1 MPRDHDDP
9 EAPWIR
15 LGFEEAVL
23 AEFAFLVREFGFRLA
38 HSDPSLVRLESPN
51 GVGVEVWLE
60 RGSFEISADLL
71 RLRPTS
77 SERFTTWE
85 IARLAGAP
93 GVTAAS
99 WLQASNR
106 QAVAEGVA
114 QLSELLRTYGSEA
127 LNGDERT
134 LQGLRALQLS
144 ESDRFLAEGRA
155 TRARSALG
163 KAWADRNYPRVVE
176 LLEGIADQ
184 LSPAEY
190 RKLTYARKQLA
201 AGS

>member
-9 EAPWIR
+9 KAPWIP
-15 LGFEEAVL
+15 LGFEEAAL
-23 AEFAFLVREFGFRLA
+23 TEFAFLVREFGFRLA

-60 RGSFEISADLL
+60 RGSFELSADLL
-71 RLRPTS
+71 RLRPNPN
-77 SERFTTWE
+77 ERFTTWE
-85 IARLAGAP
+85 VARLAKAP
-93 GVTAAS
+93 GVTVAS
-99 WLQASNR
+99 WLQASTP

-114 QLSELLRTYGSEA
+114 RLSGLLRTYGSEA
-127 LNGDERT
+127 LHGDERIF
-134 LQGLRALQLS
+134 QGLRALQLS

-155 TRARSALG
+155 AWARSALD
-163 KAWADRNYPRVVE
+163 KAWADRNYHRVIE

-184 LSPAEY
+184 LTPAEY
-190 RKLTYARKQLA
+190 KKLTYARKQFG